1 MSHDIRLGEK
11 EKKRKKKTMPRSHG
25 IYNPTEKRHDHKG

>member
-1 MSHDIRLGEK
+1 MTHDIRLGEK
-11 EKKRKKKTMPRSHG
+11 EKKQTMPRSHG